1 MDDYVGGAG
10 TTELRFVAPELH
22 HALLGWMIRNCH
34 TSYPCTREVESFNPR
49 VWVIDSDV
57 RVRGLI
63 EVSVGKRACRK
74 AVGRY

>member
-1 MDDYVGGAG
+1 MYDWVGEAG

-22 HALLGWMIRNCH
+22 HALLGWMIRNRR
-34 TSYPCTREVESFNPR
+34 TGYPCTREVEILNPR

-57 RVRGLI
+57 RVGCVI